1 MDENST
7 EVVEQN
13 EVQNIDTASNKAAN
27 VGAKAAQWT
36 HEGHNAW
43 KALIAIFAIGL
54 IGGLVYMN
62 VGEVDGQAADA
73 GWDEYFALV
82 NEIQDVQSR
91 KSGSNGGAFTQSE
104 LDSVKTFVDEIVG
117 EHEGLRSASAAQVLA
132 GDLYLHAG
140 MRILYSDREAADG
153 HLEIAE
159 DYYKQIIGTPVPP
172 SQRMRSWLFIR
183 AGLGLAQA
191 SEARMF
197 SDPAEGEIY
206 ELKGANEDS
215 EASEMVDAFEYHR
228 RIALATLDRIRNQI
242 GETKD
247 SVLRN
252 QMNQRIQLIE
262 SLSKDRWTEGD
273 AIQSSNFYSWLAQ
286 YQPPVVEDEE
296 GSGIK
301 LENNIN
307 PGGEA
312 DPERESEFPLKDD
325 EDSSDAS
332 SEDATDSDDADTPND
347 EEEASSDDTE

>member
-54 IGGLVYMN
+54 VGGLIFMN
-62 VGEVDGQAADA
+62 LGEDDGQTADA

-82 NEIQDVQSR
+82 NEIQAVQSR
-91 KSGSNGGAFTQSE
+91 KSGANGGAFTQTE
-104 LDSVKTFVDEIVG
+104 LDSVKGIVDDIVA
-117 EHEGLRSASAAQVLA
+117 EHDGLRSASAAQVLA

-153 HLEIAE
+153 HLATAEEFYKEITQT
-159 DYYKQIIGTPVPP
+159 QISPTK
-172 SQRMRSWLFIR
+172 RMRSWLLIR
-183 AGLGLAQA
+183 AALGRAQA

-197 SDPAEGEIY
+197 SDPAEGEVY
-206 ELKGANEDS
+206 ELVDPTANSDDKT
-215 EASEMVDAFEYHR
+215 MVDAFEYHR
-228 RIALATLDRIRNQI
+228 NVALNMLQLVQAQLGNENSNPLWIQL
-242 GETKD
+242 E
-247 SVLRN
+247 
-252 QMNQRIQLIE
+252 QRITLID
-262 SLSKDRWTEGD
+262 SLSADRWTEGD

-312 DPERESEFPLKDD
+312 DPERESEFPVKDG
-325 EDSSDAS
+325 EDSSDES
-332 SEDATDSDDADTPND
+332 NEDASYSEDADTPND
-347 EEEASSDDTE
+347 EEDVSSDDTE